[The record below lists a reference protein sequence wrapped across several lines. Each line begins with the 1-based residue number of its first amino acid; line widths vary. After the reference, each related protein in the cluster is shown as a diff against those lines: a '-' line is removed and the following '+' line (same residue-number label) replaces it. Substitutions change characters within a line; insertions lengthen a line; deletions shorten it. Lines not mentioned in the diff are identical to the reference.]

1 MIDDV
6 VAQAFRLK
14 GVRGERLACK
24 VCADSETVNSVK
36 VKSHDFSYPSSHAQ
50 TYLRSSHDIGSE
62 SLSRVK
68 L

>member
-6 VAQAFRLK
+6 VAQAFSLK

-36 VKSHDFSYPSSHAQ
+36 VKSHDFSYPSHAQ
-50 TYLRSSHDIGSE
+50 THWH
-62 SLSRVK
+62 
-68 L
+68 